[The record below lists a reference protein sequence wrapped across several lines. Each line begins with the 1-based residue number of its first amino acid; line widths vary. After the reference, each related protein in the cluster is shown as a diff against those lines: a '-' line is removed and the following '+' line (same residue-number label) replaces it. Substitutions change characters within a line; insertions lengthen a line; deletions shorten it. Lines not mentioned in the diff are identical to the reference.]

1 MAARAAVSTSV
12 AREIATATK
21 IVGAIIENREGV
33 RTNEHPLYLLFN
45 LLTILRAVP
54 VDTLPLQDTRPLPLG
69 TQPLLDTLRTLP
81 VGTLLE
87 LLGTLPLQGKLHT
100 QPLAGSKAHHKHLSS
115 ALAGHNTIP

>member
-1 MAARAAVSTSV
+1 MIVSIL
-12 AREIATATK
+12 EQ
-21 IVGAIIENREGV
+21 NREGV
-33 RTNEHPLYLLFN
+33 RLSGHPLYFLFN

-54 VDTLPLQDTRPLPLG
+54 VGTGPLDTPL
-69 TQPLLDTLRTLP
+69 LLDTLRTLP

>member
-1 MAARAAVSTSV
+1 MIVSIL
-12 AREIATATK
+12 EQ
-21 IVGAIIENREGV
+21 NREGV
-33 RTNEHPLYLLFN
+33 RTNEHPLNFLFN
-45 LLTILRAVP
+45 LLTILQAVP
-54 VDTLPLQDTRPLPLG
+54 VGTQPLPVGTRPLPLG